1 MVRLGVAMDAV
12 ACLSVNDPYV
22 VGCWG
27 QAHGADGKIVMLAD
41 PKGEFVEQA
50 GLGLDL
56 TESLGDVRSK
66 RFAMIVEDNVV
77 KELILEDPKV
87 RVCPSL
93 AALTAEKLEILNA
106 ERWGM
111 SGVGDA

>member
-1 MVRLGVAMDAV
+1 MTASAKYSSIIR
-12 ACLSVNDPYV
+12 
-22 VGCWG
+22 
-27 QAHGADGKIVMLAD
+27 
-41 PKGEFVEQA
+41 
-50 GLGLDL
+50 
-56 TESLGDVRSK
+56 

-106 ERWGM
+106 ERL
-111 SGVGDA
+111 GDV